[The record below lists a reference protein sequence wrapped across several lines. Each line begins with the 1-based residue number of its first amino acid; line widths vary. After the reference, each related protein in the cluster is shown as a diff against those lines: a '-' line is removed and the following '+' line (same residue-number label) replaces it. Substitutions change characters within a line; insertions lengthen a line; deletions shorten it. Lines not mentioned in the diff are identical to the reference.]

1 MKFQTS
7 TGLAMAI
14 ASIGLIAVL
23 GSQTEAQSPSESSPL
38 KIVIGE
44 LSKIEGGELSH
55 DSRGH

>member
-1 MKFQTS
+1 
-7 TGLAMAI
+7 MAI